1 MSQPLIVLATGGTGG
16 HIYPAVALAQEL
28 AKRGYSSAIL
38 GMDGG
43 MEERIARQENLPF
56 YGVSAGKI
64 DRSKPNP
71 MEVLKA
77 ARGFTEAR
85 AALMRIKPRV
95 VVGFGGYASL
105 PGVLSAQSLGI
116 PTVLHE
122 QNARLGLTQRLALGR
137 AKSVTT
143 AYPKVQGLPELR
155 TKWVGMPVRERRMD
169 RKEALSRLNLQE
181 GPLTVLVMGGSQ
193 GSLFLNQ
200 SVPGALE
207 GACGIEG
214 LCGEDGIQVIHST
227 GPRWLTEMVPKVQ
240 HLSWYKVTGF
250 VDSTA
255 AWSCADIAITRAGSG
270 TLAEAAFYGVP
281 VIAVPLSSSADNH
294 QLFNAKAVEQAGAGR
309 LVEESAISKLGEVFK
324 QTIAADQRKKMR
336 DASATLTPA
345 GATARLADEVLRIKG
360 GQG

>member
-28 AKRGYSSAIL
+28 AKRGYASAIL
-38 GMDGG
+38 GMENG
-43 MEERIARQENLPF
+43 MEERIAKQENLPF

-71 MEVLKA
+71 LELLKA
-77 ARGFTEAR
+77 AKGFTEAR
-85 AALMRIKPRV
+85 NALIKIKPKV

-122 QNARLGLTQRLALGR
+122 QNAKLGLTQKLALGK

-143 AYPKVQGLPELR
+143 AYPKVQGLPEAR
-155 TKWVGMPVRERRMD
+155 ATWVGMPVRERRMNRD
-169 RKEALSRLNLQE
+169 EALGKLNLQK
-181 GPLTVLVMGGSQ
+181 GPLTVMVMGGSQ

-207 GACGIEG
+207 AACGIEG
-214 LCGEDGIQVIHST
+214 LCGEFGIQVIHST

-240 HLSWYKVTGF
+240 HLSWYKVSGY

-255 AWSCADIAITRAGSG
+255 AWSCADIAITRAGSS

-281 VIAVPLSSSADNH
+281 TIAVPLSSSADNH
-294 QLFNAKAVEQAGAGR
+294 QFFNARAMETAGAGKV
-309 LVEESAISKLGEVFK
+309 VEEAHIQQLASTFKELISADK
-324 QTIAADQRKKMR
+324 RKKMR
-336 DASATLTPA
+336 EAAGTLTPS
-345 GATARLADEVLRIKG
+345 GAAARLADEVLRVKG
-360 GQG
+360 GQ